1 MADESDLR
9 ITSDLTIPSAE
20 LRFETSRSSGPGGQ
34 NVNKVES
41 RVAIL
46 FDVDSSPTLTT
57 DQKELIRS
65 HLATRMSKKGIL
77 RVVAQ
82 KHRTQAANRKEVVGR
97 FVQLLEEAL
106 EPEAT
111 RRATAVPQGTKRRRL
126 DDKKRRGQLKKRRRD
141 PVDWES

>member
-20 LRFETSRSSGPGGQ
+20 LRFKTSRSSGPGGQ

-46 FDVDSSPTLTT
+46 FDVDSSPTLTA
-57 DQKELIRS
+57 DQKKFIRS
-65 HLATRMSKKGIL
+65 HLATRMSKKGTL

-82 KHRTQAANRKEVVGR
+82 KHRSQAANRKEVVGR
-97 FVQLLEEAL
+97 FVRLLKEAL
-106 EPEAT
+106 EPEAA
-111 RRATAVPQGTKRRRL
+111 RRATAVPEGTKRRRL
-126 DDKKRRGQLKKRRRD
+126 DDKKRRGQLKQRRRD

>member
-1 MADESDLR
+1 MAEDSTLR
-9 ITSDLTIPSAE
+9 IGSKVEIPTAE

-46 FDVDSSPTLTT
+46 FDVASSPSLTT
-57 DQKELIRS
+57 DQKELIRA
-65 HLATRMSKKGIL
+65 HLATRMSKKGTL

-82 KHRTQAANRKEVVGR
+82 KHRTQAANRKEVIGR
-97 FVQLLEEAL
+97 FVRLLEEAL
-106 EPEAT
+106 EPAAP
-111 RRATAVPQGTKRRRL
+111 RQATAVPKAAKRRRL
-126 DDKKRRGQLKKRRRD
+126 EDKKRRGRLKKKRRE

>member
-1 MADESDLR
+1 MTDESDLR
-9 ITSDLTIPSAE
+9 INSELTIPSAE

-46 FDVDSSPTLTT
+46 FDVASSPSLTT
-57 DQKELIRS
+57 DQKELIRAY
-65 HLATRMSKKGIL
+65 LATRMSKKGTL

-82 KHRTQAANRKEVVGR
+82 KHRSQAANRKEVIDR
-97 FVQLLEEAL
+97 FARLLGEAL
-106 EPEAT
+106 EPAAP
-111 RRATAVPQGTKRRRL
+111 RQATAVPKAAKRRRME
-126 DDKKRRGQLKKRRRD
+126 DKKRRSQLKKKRRG

>member
-111 RRATAVPQGTKRRRL
+111 RRATAVPQGTRRRRL

-141 PVDWES
+141 PIDWES

>member
-111 RRATAVPQGTKRRRL
+111 RRATAVPQGTRRRRL

>member
-1 MADESDLR
+1 MADESELR
-9 ITSDLTIPSAE
+9 ISSDLTIPSAE

-65 HLATRMSKKGIL
+65 HLATRMSKKGTL

-82 KHRTQAANRKEVVGR
+82 KHRSQAANRKEVVGR
-97 FVQLLEEAL
+97 FVRLLEEAL
-106 EPEAT
+106 EPEAP
-111 RRATAVPQGTKRRRL
+111 RRATAVPKATKRRRL
-126 DDKKRRGQLKKRRRD
+126 DDKKRRAQLKNKRRD
-141 PVDWES
+141 PIDWES

>member
-1 MADESDLR
+1 MADEPDLS
-9 ITSDLTIPSAE
+9 ISPELTIPSTE

-41 RVAIL
+41 RVALL
-46 FDVDSSPTLTT
+46 FDVDASPTLTT

-65 HLATRMSKKGIL
+65 HLATRMSKAGTL

-82 KHRTQAANRKEVVGR
+82 KHRSQAANRKEVIDR
-97 FVQLLEEAL
+97 FVRLLEEAL
-106 EPEAT
+106 APEPPRHAT
-111 RRATAVPQGTKRRRL
+111 TVPKAAKRRRL
-126 DDKKRRGQLKKRRRD
+126 EDKKRRGQLKKKRRE

>member
-111 RRATAVPQGTKRRRL
+111 RRATAIPRGTKRRRL

-141 PVDWES
+141 PIDWES

>member
-9 ITSDLTIPSAE
+9 IGADLTIPSTE

-41 RVAIL
+41 RVALL
-46 FDVDSSPTLTT
+46 FEVDASPTLTSE
-57 DQKELIRS
+57 QKELIRS
-65 HLATRMSKKGIL
+65 HLATRMNKQGTL

-82 KHRTQAANRKEVVGR
+82 KHRSQAANRKEVVGR
-97 FVQLLEEAL
+97 FVRLLEEAL
-106 EPEAT
+106 EAEAP
-111 RRATAVPQGTKRRRL
+111 RRATAVPKAAKRRRL
-126 DDKKRRGQLKKRRRD
+126 DDKKRRGRLKKKRRE

>member
-1 MADESDLR
+1 MADESELR
-9 ITSDLTIPSAE
+9 ISSDLTIPSAE

-65 HLATRMSKKGIL
+65 RLATRMSKKGIL

-82 KHRTQAANRKEVVGR
+82 KHRSQAANRKEVIGR
-97 FVQLLEEAL
+97 FVRLLEEAL
-106 EPEAT
+106 EPEAPRHT
-111 RRATAVPQGTKRRRL
+111 TAVPRAAKRRRL
-126 DDKKRRGQLKKRRRD
+126 DDKKRRSQLKKKRRG
-141 PVDWES
+141 PVDWEN

>member
-9 ITSDLTIPSAE
+9 ISSDLTIPAAE

-34 NVNKVES
+34 NVNKIES
-41 RVAIL
+41 RVVLL
-46 FDVDSSPTLTT
+46 FDVDSSPSLTSE
-57 DQKELIRS
+57 QKELIRS

-97 FVQLLEEAL
+97 FVRLLEEAL
-106 EPEAT
+106 EPET
-111 RRATAVPQGTKRRRL
+111 PRRRTAVPKGVKKRRL
-126 DDKKRRGQLKKRRRD
+126 EDKKRRGQLKKKRRD
-141 PVDWES
+141 PVDWEG